1 MGKHRAL
8 ASIVGT
14 GLDLSEI
21 VMTATELQ
29 HELDGAIE
37 DGRKQERERILKTLI
52 EQGFL
57 KHDDLDGSLWGRDVK
72 GAPLYVRG
80 L

>member
-8 ASIVGT
+8 AAIVGT
-14 GLDLSEI
+14 GLDISEI

-29 HELDGAIE
+29 HELDAAIQ
-37 DGRKQERERILKTLI
+37 DGRKQERERIVRSLLA
-52 EQGFL
+52 QGFL
-57 KHDDLDGSLWGRDVK
+57 KHDDLDGSLWARDIN
-72 GAPLYVRG
+72 GAPLHVRG